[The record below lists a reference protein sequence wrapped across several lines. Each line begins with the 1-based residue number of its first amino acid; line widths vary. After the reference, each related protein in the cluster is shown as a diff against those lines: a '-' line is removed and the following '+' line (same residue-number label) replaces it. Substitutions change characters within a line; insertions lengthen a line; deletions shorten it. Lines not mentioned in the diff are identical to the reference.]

1 MLDNLTRRFSDIVG
15 GLRGKKITESNVKET
30 VTEIR
35 RALLEADVALP
46 IVKDFVKRVREEALG
61 AEVLE
66 GVDAGQHFTKIV
78 EDSLTDL
85 MGPEDPEITW
95 RKKGPTIILMA
106 GLQGSGKT
114 TTCGK
119 LAKHLRE
126 KKDRRPLLVAA
137 DLQRPAAIE
146 QLKVL
151 GRDLDVPVFHEPGL
165 TPPEVCAKAVKE
177 AMGKGC
183 DTVILDTAG
192 RLHID
197 SELMAELKLVA
208 KKTEPDEIFLVCD
221 AMTGQD
227 AVNSARDFNDAL
239 ELTGVVLTKLD
250 GDARGGAAL
259 SVKSIT
265 GKPIKFI
272 GVGEKLDKLETF
284 HPRRM
289 AGRILGM
296 GDVTSLVEKAQSV
309 MDQEQQEEMQQ
320 KMLEARFDL
329 DDFLKQL
336 GQLKK
341 LGSFKDLLGHIPGIG
356 GRMDEL
362 ELEGD
367 ELQSI
372 ECMIQSM
379 TKQERKRPEIL
390 NTSRRKRIA
399 VGSGR
404 KIEEVTDLLKQFKQ
418 MQMVMQQMN
427 QFGKGPLG
435 KLKGMRAMKKQMEGA
450 SPHEIMQG
458 MGGGAP
464 AMMAPEGPTG
474 GPALPGQ
481 NRVASAQQ
489 PGGLFGA
496 LSGQQQESKKPG
508 KHRPPK
514 EDIRKKRKAERQRKK
529 KSRKK

>member
-15 GLRGKKITESNVKET
+15 GFRGKKITESNVKET

-46 IVKDFVKRVREEALG
+46 IVKEFVKEVREQALG
-61 AEVLE
+61 IKVIE
-66 GVDAGQHFTKIV
+66 GVDPGQQFAKIV
-78 EDSLTDL
+78 EDQLTEL
-85 MGPEDPEITW
+85 MGPEDPEIEW

-119 LAKHLRE
+119 LAKHLRD

-151 GRDLDVPVFHEPGL
+151 GRDLKVPVFHEPGL

-177 AMGKGC
+177 AASKGC

-197 SELMAELKLVA
+197 QELMSELKLVA
-208 KKTEPDEIFLVCD
+208 KKTSPDEIFLVCD

-227 AVNSARDFNDAL
+227 AVNSAREFNDAL
-239 ELTGVVLTKLD
+239 ELSGVVLTKLD

-272 GVGEKLDKLETF
+272 GVGEKLDKLEPF

-296 GDVTSLVEKAQSV
+296 GDVTSLVEKAQQV
-309 MDQEQQEEMQQ
+309 MDQEEQEAMQQ
-320 KMLEARFDL
+320 KLLDAKFDL
-329 DDFLKQL
+329 NDFLKQL

-341 LGSFKDLLGHIPGIG
+341 LGSMKDLISHLPGIG
-356 GRMDEL
+356 GRTDEL
-362 ELEGD
+362 DLQGD

-372 ECMIQSM
+372 ECIIQSM
-379 TKQERKRPEIL
+379 TKEERRRPEIL
-390 NTSRRKRIA
+390 NTSRRRRIA

-404 KIEEVTDLLKQFKQ
+404 TVDEVSDLLKQFKQ
-418 MQMVMQQMN
+418 MQGVMQQLKQLQGGGLM
-427 QFGKGPLG
+427 GKF
-435 KLKGMRAMKKQMEGA
+435 KGMRAIKKQMEGQ
-450 SPHEIMQG
+450 SPHEIMQQ
-458 MGGGAP
+458 MGQNP
-464 AMMAPEGPTG
+464 ALAEGPTG

-481 NRVASAQQ
+481 NRPQAAMPQ
-489 PGGLFGA
+489 GGLMGA
-496 LSGQQQESKKPG
+496 LAGGQQQPKRPG
-508 KHRPPK
+508 KARPPK
-514 EDIRKKRKAERQRKK
+514 DDIRKKRKAERQRKK
-529 KSRKK
+529 KQRKK

>member
-1 MLDNLTRRFSDIVG
+1 MLENLTRRFSDIVG

-30 VTEIR
+30 VSEIR

-61 AEVLE
+61 LEVIE
-66 GVDAGQHFTKIV
+66 GVDAGQQFTKVV

-85 MGPEDPEITW
+85 MGPEDPEIIW
-95 RKKGPTIILMA
+95 RKKGPTVILMA

-114 TTCGK
+114 TTCAK
-119 LAKHLRE
+119 LAKHLRD
-126 KKDRRPLLVAA
+126 KKERRPMMVAA

-146 QLKVL
+146 QLKTL
-151 GRDLDVPVFHEPGL
+151 GRQLDIPVFHEPGL
-165 TPPEVCAKAVKE
+165 TPPQVCETAVKE
-177 AMGKGC
+177 ATGRGC

-197 SELMAELKLVA
+197 EQLMGELKLVA
-208 KKTEPDEIFLVCD
+208 KKTVPDEIFLVCD

-227 AVNSARDFNDAL
+227 AVNSAKDFNDAL

-272 GVGEKLDKLETF
+272 GVGEKLDKLEPF
-284 HPRRM
+284 HPSRM

-296 GDVTSLVEKAQSV
+296 GDITGLVAKAQEV
-309 MDQEQQEEMQQ
+309 IDQADQEEMQQ
-320 KMLEARFDL
+320 KLLEARFDL
-329 DDFLKQL
+329 NDFLKQL

-341 LGSFKDLLGHIPGIG
+341 LGNFKDLLGHLPGIG
-356 GRMDEL
+356 GKMDEL
-362 ELEGD
+362 DLQGD
-367 ELQSI
+367 ELMTI

-379 TKQERKRPEIL
+379 TKKERQRPEII
-390 NTSRRKRIA
+390 NTGRRKRIA

-404 KIEEVTDLLKQFKQ
+404 SIEEVTGLLKQFKQ
-418 MQMVMQQMN
+418 MQMVMN
-427 QFGKGPLG
+427 QLNQHQGMLG
-435 KLKGMRAMKKQMEGA
+435 KLKGMRALKRQMGGESA
-450 SPHEIMQG
+450 HEILQE
-458 MGGGAP
+458 MGGGSQPDQIADQ
-464 AMMAPEGPTG
+464 AG

-481 NRVASAQQ
+481 NRPASQAQQ

-496 LSGQQQESKKPG
+496 LAGQQPAAKRPG
-508 KHRPPK
+508 KAKPAK

-529 KSRKK
+529 KQRKR